1 MPADRHTEAAAGAS
15 PTTPVTAIVL
25 LALAGVGL
33 RVTILA
39 VPPVVPMLHADLGL
53 GETGIA
59 VLSSL
64 PALMFAWAAIPG
76 SALIARFGALRTL
89 VIGLLL
95 TAAASALRGAAPGS
109 LLLFGA
115 TLLMGLG
122 VAIMQPS
129 LPPLVRA
136 WLPHRIG
143 FGTAVY
149 TSGLLLGELLG
160 VWLTIPYILP
170 LAGGSWRLAF
180 AIWAI
185 PVAATALLVGV
196 LGPRRG
202 IAAPAGTVRL
212 WWPDWRSPLLWRLGL
227 ILGSVNT
234 IYFATNTFLPDYL
247 TYIGRPET
255 IGAALTGLNL
265 GQIPASFL
273 MLLFAGK
280 LARRPSSYVVSGLL
294 TLIGLVGM
302 VAMSDWIV
310 VWAGVV
316 GFADAVTLVLVLALP
331 ALLCPSDD
339 VPRVSAGMFTISY
352 HWAVIVPIVGG
363 LAWDSTGS
371 PFVAFALIGLGAVVV
386 MVLTPTIDFKPVIS
400 SRRFRAWPH
409 IDRRRDREQG

>member
-1 MPADRHTEAAAGAS
+1 MQADRSTVADAAASSA
-15 PTTPVTAIVL
+15 TPIIPIVL
-25 LALAGVGL
+25 LALAGMGL

-95 TAAASALRGAAPGS
+95 TAAASALRGAVPGS

-136 WLPHRIG
+136 WLPKRIG

-160 VWLTIPYILP
+160 VWLTIPYVLP
-170 LAGGSWRLAF
+170 LVGGSWRLAF
-180 AIWAI
+180 VAWAI
-185 PVAATALLVGV
+185 PVAATALLV
-196 LGPRRG
+196 LAFRPRHRL
-202 IAAPAGTVRL
+202 AAPAGAVRL
-212 WWPDWRSPLLWRLGL
+212 WWPDWRNPLLWRLGF

-247 TYIGRPET
+247 TYIGRPEM

-273 MLLFAGK
+273 MLLLAGK
-280 LARRPSSYVVSGLL
+280 LARRPSSYVLSGLL

-302 VAMSDWIV
+302 VAMNDWIV
-310 VWAGVV
+310 FWAGVV
-316 GFADAVTLVLVLALP
+316 GFADAVTLVLALALP
-331 ALLCPSDD
+331 ALLSPSED

-363 LAWDSTGS
+363 LAWDATGS
-371 PFVAFALIGLGAVVV
+371 PYLAFALIGLGAVVIIA
-386 MVLTPTIDFKPVIS
+386 LTPTIDFGRS
-400 SRRFRAWPH
+400 GGRSTG
-409 IDRRRDREQG
+409 EQRSV